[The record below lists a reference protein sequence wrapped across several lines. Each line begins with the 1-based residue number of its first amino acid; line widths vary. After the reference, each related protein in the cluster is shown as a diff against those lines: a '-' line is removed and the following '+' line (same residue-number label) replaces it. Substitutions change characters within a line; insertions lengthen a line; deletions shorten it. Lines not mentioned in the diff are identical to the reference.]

1 MTPPD
6 AATGRVELHC
16 HLDGSVRPDTVA
28 DLAAEAGEPL
38 AVPASEALV
47 APPVCGSLVEFL
59 GYLDPALRVLQ
70 TPHALRRAARE
81 LVEDWHADSV
91 TYGEVRFA
99 PQLHQQRGMTMDD
112 ALRAVADG
120 LREGAAATGVRTGML
135 LCCLRHQPPEVS
147 ESVVDAALRWS
158 DLVCGVDLAGDETQ
172 PGTLHREAFDAA
184 HAAGLP
190 VTIHAGEAAGPESVW
205 EAVDVLGAARIGHG
219 VRSPADRALLERLRG
234 DGIALE
240 TCPTSNVQ
248 TRAVSGLAQH
258 PADALLRAGLPVT
271 VSTDTRTTSAT
282 TVGGEFRALAEQFG
296 WGEDEETW
304 CQRHAH
310 AAAFGS

>member
-1 MTPPD
+1 MTPYDVP
-6 AATGRVELHC
+6 TGRVELHC

-28 DLAAEAGEPL
+28 ELAAEEGEPL
-38 AVPASEALV
+38 TVPATEALV

-59 GYLDPALRVLQ
+59 GYLDLALRVLQ
-70 TPHALRRAARE
+70 TPHALGRAARE
-81 LVEDWHADSV
+81 LVEDWHADGLV
-91 TYGEVRFA
+91 YGEVRFA

-112 ALRAVADG
+112 AVRAVAGG
-120 LREGAAATGVRTGML
+120 LREGAAATGVRTGLL

-147 ESVVDAALRWS
+147 ESVVDTALRWP

-172 PGTLHREAFDAA
+172 PGTPHRSAFDAA

-190 VTIHAGEAAGPESVW
+190 VTIHAGEVAGPESVW
-205 EAVDVLGAARIGHG
+205 EAVDVLGAARVGHG
-219 VRSPADRALLERLRG
+219 VRAPGDSALLERLRA

-248 TRAVSGLAQH
+248 TRAVPGLARH

-282 TVGGEFRALAEQFG
+282 TVGGEFRALAGQFG
-296 WGEDEETW
+296 WGEDEEAR
-304 CQRHAH
+304 CQHHAR